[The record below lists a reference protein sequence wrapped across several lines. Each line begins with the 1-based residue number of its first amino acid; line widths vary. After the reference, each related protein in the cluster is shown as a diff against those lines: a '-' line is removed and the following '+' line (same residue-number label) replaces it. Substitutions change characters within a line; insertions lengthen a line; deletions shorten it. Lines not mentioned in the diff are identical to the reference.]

1 VAFLVSRTDYKSW
14 RGITGT
20 ADDTFIDLILGW
32 VSNDIRDYCSRDGT
46 NGFESATRTEYYS
59 GPDDAIIQLRER
71 PVTSITS
78 VTQTYAGGQSVVLD
92 SSTYR
97 VDADSGL
104 LSRIDV
110 ARNRFASYNATYL
123 GQGGDFKPSPRFEE
137 GFNNFTVVYVAGYA
151 TIPGALQK
159 ACCLLAD
166 MLFNGRGRD
175 MAVQSET
182 IGQYSYTLA
191 DQKRVD
197 DIRISLLRG
206 YVTGGA

>member
-1 VAFLVSRTDYKSW
+1 MANLVTTSAYKAW
-14 RGITGT
+14 RGITVST
-20 ADDTFIDLILGW
+20 YDTFIDTILGW

-46 NGFESATRTEYYS
+46 NGFELATRTEYYS

-71 PVTSITS
+71 PITSITS
-78 VTQTYAGGQSVVLD
+78 VTQTYAGGDSTVLD
-92 SSTYR
+92 SGSYR

-110 ARNRFASYNATYL
+110 ARGRFASYNASYI

-159 ACCLLAD
+159 ATCLLAD
-166 MLFNGRGRD
+166 ILFNGRGRD
-175 MAVQSET
+175 MSVQSET

-197 DIRISLLRG
+197 DIRMSLLRG

>member
-1 VAFLVSRTDYKSW
+1 MATLVTTAAYKAW
-14 RGITGT
+14 RGITT
-20 ADDTFIDLILGW
+20 STYDTFIGTILDW
-32 VSNDIRDYCSRDGT
+32 VSSDIRDYCSRSES

-78 VTQTYAGGQSVVLD
+78 VTQTYAGGGTTVLD
-92 SSTYR
+92 SSSYR

-110 ARNRFASYNATYL
+110 QRGRFASYSASYL

-159 ACCLLAD
+159 ATCLLAD

-175 MAVQSET
+175 LSLQSET

-191 DQKRVD
+191 DQTKVD
-197 DIRISLLRG
+197 AIRMSLLRG

>member
-1 VAFLVSRTDYKSW
+1 MATLVTTAVYKSW
-14 RGITGT
+14 RGITGST
-20 ADDTFIDLILGW
+20 YDTFIATILDW
-32 VSNDIRDYCSRDGT
+32 VSNDIRDYCSRDET

-78 VTQTYAGGQSVVLD
+78 VTQTYAGGDSVVLD
-92 SSTYR
+92 SGSYR

-110 ARNRFASYNATYL
+110 VRNRFSSYSASYL
-123 GQGGDFKPSPRFEE
+123 GQGGDFKPSPRFAE
-137 GFNNFTVVYVAGYA
+137 GFNNVTVVYVAGYS
-151 TIPGALQK
+151 TIPGALTK
-159 ACCLLAD
+159 ATCLLAD

-175 MAVQSET
+175 MAIQSET

-191 DQKRVD
+191 DQKKVD
-197 DIRISLLRG
+197 DIRMSLLRG